1 MSGGTQ
7 DTEIRRR
14 ARRAEALRA
23 RLLRRWLW
31 RLLERM
37 CARFAIRR
45 GEAELRALDD
55 QALHDLG
62 LDRGGIDY
70 VVRHGRERMEHL
82 PGIS

>member
-1 MSGGTQ
+1 MSDGRQ
-7 DTEIRRR
+7 ASEIRRR

-31 RLLERM
+31 RLLGRLG
-37 CARFAIRR
+37 ARLAIRR

-70 VVRHGRERMEHL
+70 AARHGRERDPAL
-82 PGIS
+82 RIAA